1 MNKQLT
7 VVTLGVRMVAVFSLV
22 IVFGCGAD
30 SQLSTSP
37 STSPSADLT
46 VSTEL
51 AAAPASTQTPASTE
65 IPAYFTAQLVGG
77 EKFSSSE
84 LLKTQPLAFWFWAP
98 G

>member
-51 AAAPASTQTPASTE
+51 AAAPASTE

>member
-1 MNKQLT
+1 
-7 VVTLGVRMVAVFSLV
+7 MVAVFSLA

-30 SQLSTSP
+30 SKP
-37 STSPSADLT
+37 STSPFSDLT

-51 AAAPASTQTPASTE
+51 AAAPASTETPASTE

-77 EKFSSSE
+77 EKFSSAE
-84 LLKTQPLAFWFWAP
+84 ILKTQPLAFWFWAP

>member
-51 AAAPASTQTPASTE
+51 AVAPASTE

>member
-30 SQLSTSP
+30 SQPSASP

-51 AAAPASTQTPASTE
+51 AAAPASTE

>member
-51 AAAPASTQTPASTE
+51 AAAPASTE

-77 EKFSSSE
+77 EKFSSAE